1 MSPKNLIHAKT
12 IVITS
17 AGYALIEYD
26 YSEPS
31 TTESLNPMGNFYR
44 KSHIHKSTQRMFDD
58 LIENA
63 PLPNVGDTFQLE
75 TLGEKVFA
83 TVVKVT
89 PNYVPSDDAIKL
101 LRVDERIRDAK

>member
-1 MSPKNLIHAKT
+1 MTNEINHAKT

-17 AGYALIEYD
+17 AGYALIEYE
-26 YSEPS
+26 YPQPP
-31 TTESLNPMGNFYR
+31 TQKSLNPMGNFYR
-44 KSHIHKSTQRMFDD
+44 KSHIHKSTQRMFDG
-58 LIENA
+58 LIENS
-63 PLPNVGDTFQLE
+63 PLPNVGDSFQLE
-75 TLGEKVFA
+75 TVGEKVVA

>member
-1 MSPKNLIHAKT
+1 MTQEIIHAKT

-17 AGYALIEYD
+17 AGYALIEYE
-26 YSEPS
+26 YPQPS
-31 TTESLNPMGNFYR
+31 PQESLNPMGNFYR
-44 KSHIHKSTQRMFDD
+44 KSHIQKSTQRMFDD

>member
-1 MSPKNLIHAKT
+1 MTPEIIHAKT

-17 AGYALIEYD
+17 AGYALLEYE
-26 YSEPS
+26 YPQAPPQ
-31 TTESLNPMGNFYR
+31 ESLNPMGNFYR

-75 TLGEKVFA
+75 TLGKKVVA
-83 TVVKVT
+83 TVVKVI
-89 PNYVPSDDAIKL
+89 PNYVPSTETIKL
-101 LRVDERIRDAK
+101 LRVDDSIRDRK

>member
-1 MSPKNLIHAKT
+1 MTQQIIHAKT

-31 TTESLNPMGNFYR
+31 ATESLNPMGNFYR
-44 KSHIHKSTQRMFDD
+44 RNHIHKATQRMFDE

-63 PLPNVGDTFQLE
+63 PLPKVGDTFQLE
-75 TLGEKVFA
+75 TVGEQVVA
-83 TVVKVT
+83 TVDRVV
-89 PNYVPSDDAIKL
+89 PDYVPSKETIKL
-101 LRVDERIRDAK
+101 LRVDEVIRDAK

>member
-1 MSPKNLIHAKT
+1 MTQEIIHAKT

-17 AGYALIEYD
+17 AGYALIEYE
-26 YSEPS
+26 YPQPS
-31 TTESLNPMGNFYR
+31 PQESLNSMGNFYR
-44 KSHIHKSTQRMFDD
+44 KSHIQKSTQRMFDD

-75 TLGEKVFA
+75 TLGEKVVA

-101 LRVDERIRDAK
+101 LRVDETIRDAK